1 MSDVME
7 LQQNTTGFIQRTK
20 DMLRAQKG
28 RRKPSRL
35 LSVVHGTLASL
46 VPTGTFNWTY
56 ATFGERCGI
65 SGGSMT
71 NCIAE
76 LESKGVVEVQRNGR
90 GKANTYKLMQGVDF
104 QKTYHIRTYLEFYTT
119 EFDITVKTYRKI
131 GKKTKGEL
139 LEKRTVCRFLKP
151 AEVDVL
157 SFILTETLLKKGFDG
172 SVKGIADAL
181 GMSTRHVERALYALF
196 SAQLVYRP
204 KKEKRTGQSRFVAN
218 MDKISKIVKFKEP
231 KKGKKTKKT
240 SKKAVQVQDL
250 NAKADREKYYADL
263 RERAQAR
270 ADKYIAKASENPRY
284 VAATKALT
292 ALELTKAKA
301 ELYEPLTLPA
311 LLAKEKAL
319 REERAAILRTLRI
332 EEWQLLP
339 QYRCKACSDTGFC
352 PSGQACDCYRRE

>member
-1 MSDVME
+1 MSDVMA
-7 LQQNTTGFIQRTK
+7 LKQNTTGFIQRTK
-20 DMLRAQKG
+20 DMYCAQG
-28 RRKPSRL
+28 ESRKPSRL
-35 LSVVHGTLASL
+35 RSVVQGAFASL
-46 VPTGTFNWTY
+46 LPTGNFKWTY
-56 ATFGERCGI
+56 ATFGEKCGI
-65 SGGSMT
+65 SGGAMT
-71 NCIAE
+71 NCIAA
-76 LESKGVVEVQRNGR
+76 LEEQGVLEVTRNGR
-90 GKANTYKLMQGVDF
+90 GKANTYTLMQGVDF
-104 QKTYHIRTYLEFYTT
+104 KKTYHIRTYFEFYTT
-119 EFDITVKTYRKI
+119 EFDIIVKTYRKI

-139 LEKRTVCRFLKP
+139 LEKRSVRRRLTP

-157 SFILTETLLKKGFDG
+157 SFILTETELKKGFDG
-172 SVKGIADAL
+172 SVKDIAKEL

-270 ADKYIAKASENPRY
+270 ADKYIAKASENSRY
-284 VAATKALT
+284 LEVTKALT

-339 QYRCKACSDTGFC
+339 QYRCKACSDTGFR